1 MGKQKLQKS
10 KTLVLFIYGL
20 LHYLFLP
27 VLSGFLAAGVLAIAG
42 LKQLRIINKFL
53 PFPTIG
59 VDGVTLSTYS
69 GLMLVAAIGCIAGLL
84 LNQFLQFGAKMKHIQ
99 IRQSD
104 SPDAMPLPSA
114 AMFVKTL
121 IHLLC
126 IPLLVMLASTV
137 CRRLAEMDM
146 LPGVGIDVKYEVF
159 EVKLTGVVIIASLGC
174 FLMLLFDTGLSIV
187 LRAFRRK
194 DRGLKELK

>member
-1 MGKQKLQKS
+1 MGKQRA

-27 VLSGFLAAGVLAIAG
+27 VLSGFLSAGVLAIAR
-42 LKQLRIINKFL
+42 LKQLRINKFL

-59 VDGVTLSTYS
+59 IDGVISSTYS
-69 GLMLVAAIGCIAGLL
+69 GLMVVAAIGCIAGLL

-104 SPDAMPLPSA
+104 SPEAMPLPSA
-114 AMFVKTL
+114 AMFIKTL

-146 LPGVGIDVKYEVF
+146 LPGVVLDIKYEVF
-159 EVKLTGVVIIASLGC
+159 EVRLTGVVIIAALGC
-174 FLMLLFDTGLSIV
+174 FLMLLFDTGLSIL
-187 LRAFRRK
+187 LRTLRRK
-194 DRGLKELK
+194 DRGLKELR